1 MSSPQTDILG
11 AILARFPGDVIGS
24 HRDYGDATVLVH
36 GGAIRPV
43 LEWLRTRAPD
53 PHDFLVDICG
63 LDGLRMDSWPDRFQ
77 VVYHL
82 RSTGSGSRIRVK
94 ASVPESAAEVPTVS
108 DLWEAANWAERE
120 VYDMFGIRFAGHPNL
135 KRILCIHTFKGHA
148 LRKDYD
154 IKQQQWLDEDN
165 ESLMDELGDFG
176 ENPEDGGFSEL
187 VPLNIG
193 PAHPATHGV
202 LRSLV
207 KLEGETIV
215 KSVQEIGYLH
225 RAFEKHSEIS
235 TWTQVIPYTD
245 RLNYCSAM
253 LNNVGYCR
261 AVEKLLALEVPDR
274 ARWIRMIISEIS
286 RIIDH
291 LVCLAAIFV
300 DLGALTNFWY
310 LFSLRERA
318 YEALEGLCG
327 ARLTSSYVRIG
338 GLADDLDPQFID
350 RVRRFLAELPGAVN
364 DVLGLVK
371 KNRIFQDRVAGVG
384 VISAEDALSHGFTGP
399 CLRAT
404 GVAYDIR
411 KAEPY
416 DFYGEVD
423 FQVPTRTEGDTMAR
437 IMVRFEE
444 IIQSMR
450 IIEQCLDRLPA
461 GPVFTADKRVN
472 MPDKAAVYNNIEAL
486 MNHFVLVYDGIKV
499 PAGEAYGRVEGAN
512 GELGFYVV
520 SDGSGR
526 PYRVRV
532 RPPCFYI
539 YSGFGRIIEG
549 CMIPD
554 AIAVLGSL
562 NVIAGELDR

>member
-1 MSSPQTDILG
+1 
-11 AILARFPGDVIGS
+11 V
-24 HRDYGDATVLVH
+24 
-36 GGAIRPV
+36 
-43 LEWLRTRAPD
+43 
-53 PHDFLVDICG
+53 
-63 LDGLRMDSWPDRFQ
+63 DGLKLDWKDRFQ

-82 RSTGSGSRIRVK
+82 RSTASGSRLRIK
-94 ASVPESAAEVPTVS
+94 ATIPESDLEIATVS
-108 DLWEAANWAERE
+108 DLWAGANWAERE
-120 VYDMFGIRFAGHPNL
+120 VYDFYGIRFSGHPNL

-154 IKQQQWLDEDN
+154 IKDQQWLDTEN

-176 ENPEDGGFSEL
+176 ENPADGGFSEL

-202 LRSLV
+202 LRNLV

-225 RAFEKHSEIS
+225 RGFEKHSEIS

-253 LNNVGYCR
+253 LNNVGYCQ
-261 AVEKLLALEVPDR
+261 AVEKLLDLKVPDR
-274 ARWIRMIISEIS
+274 ASWIRMIIAEIS

-291 LVCLAAIFV
+291 LVCLAAILV

-310 LFSLRERA
+310 LFSMRERA

-327 ARLTSSYVRIG
+327 ARLTSSYVRVG
-338 GLADDLDPQFID
+338 GLADDLDQPFID
-350 RVRRFLAELPGAVN
+350 RVRTFLKELPTAIN
-364 DVLGLVK
+364 DVLGLIK
-371 KNRIFQDRVAGVG
+371 KNRIFMDRVQGIA
-384 VISAEDALSHGFTGP
+384 VINATDALSHGLTGP

-404 GVAYDIR
+404 GVPFDLR

-416 DFYGEVD
+416 DFYGEVNFD
-423 FQVPTRTEGDTMAR
+423 VPTRDTGDTWAR
-437 IMVRFEE
+437 IMIRFDEMV
-444 IIQSMR
+444 QSMR
-450 IIEQCLDRLPA
+450 IIEQCLDKLPK
-461 GPVFTADKRVN
+461 GPIFTQDKRVN
-472 MPDKAAVYNNIEAL
+472 MPEKTEVYDNIEAL

-499 PAGEAYGRVEGAN
+499 PAGEAYGRIEGAN
-512 GELGFYVV
+512 GELGFYVI

-532 RPPCFYI
+532 RPPCFYT
-539 YSGFGRIIEG
+539 YTAFSRMIEG
-549 CMIPD
+549 CMVPD
-554 AIAVLGSL
+554 AIAALGSL
-562 NVIAGELDR
+562 NIIAGELDR